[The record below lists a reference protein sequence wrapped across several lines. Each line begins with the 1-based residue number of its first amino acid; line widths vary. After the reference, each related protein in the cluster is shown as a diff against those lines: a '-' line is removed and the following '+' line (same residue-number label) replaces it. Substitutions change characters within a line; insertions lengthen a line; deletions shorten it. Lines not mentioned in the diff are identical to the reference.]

1 MADYDGKQDSIF
13 REPLVSVVYLY
24 ICIFDTTRENKVN
37 VQIKCIFD
45 SASFL
50 KMQFGKGDN

>member
-24 ICIFDTTRENKVN
+24 MYIDTTRENKVN
-37 VQIKCIFD
+37 VLIKCIFD